1 MENIQEQMKEFWG
14 GSCYAYCIAWLFDG
28 ARTLKDLTSTVLEG
42 WYDGYIDNDG
52 FVSRPIQYIN
62 ETCHTVPGFRD
73 VVKVSLN
80 SLSDLPEG
88 DWIVE
93 YKKTPDAKASH
104 FVVANK
110 KGIVFDPSGNSVTV
124 QVGKP
129 FTYRKYVV

>member
-1 MENIQEQMKEFWG
+1 MNYQEYVENLFKNA
-14 GSCYAYCIAWLFDG
+14 CYAACLSFHFRNMQELNWIQITQDILDG
-28 ARTLKDLTSTVLEG
+28 LKLNLLDSDCYVR
-42 WYDGYIDNDG
+42 
-52 FVSRPIQYIN
+52 FPIKFIELLCKTKY
-62 ETCHTVPGFRD
+62 RD
-73 VVKVSLN
+73 VVKVSIN
-80 SLSDLPEG
+80 NLSDLPEG

-129 FTYRKYVV
+129 FTYRKYII